1 MSKGGQTATQQT
13 TQQLNPF
20 VQDLLT
26 RGFGAAQ
33 QVSSIPYQSY
43 QGPRIAQFRPQE
55 QQAFGIAEQAV
66 ANRVGAPQLEQATQA
81 AQRAAGY
88 SPAQFQTD
96 VKGFMSPYQENVVD
110 ATMRRLAQSRAERDA
125 ATKASLAASRAF
137 GNERRGVY
145 EAQLAGEQDLNTAQT
160 LANLYQQGYGQAA
173 GLASNLPAQQ
183 LAGASQLAGFGTQ
196 ALSQDQ
202 ARQQMLA
209 GVGQAQRGMAQQNL
223 DLAYQDFLAQRG
235 YPVEQLKILQ
245 SGISG
250 VPATTSSTTTAT
262 QPGQGFLGTA
272 GDILGVAGAAKSLFQ
287 SPDQKMAQTFLSWI
301 TGGKG

>member
-20 VQDLLT
+20 VQDLMT
-26 RGFGAAQ
+26 RGFSAAQ
-33 QVSSIPYQSY
+33 NVASIPYQAY

-55 QQAFGIAEQAV
+55 QQAFQMAEQA
-66 ANRVGAPQLEQATQA
+66 ATSRIGQPQLAQALTA
-81 AQRAAGY
+81 AQQAAGY
-88 SPAQFQTD
+88 SPAQFQQN
-96 VKGFMSPYQENVVD
+96 VQGFMSPYQESVVD

-125 ATKASLAASRAF
+125 ETRSRLASARAF

-145 EAQLAGEQDLNTAQT
+145 EAQLAAEQDLNTQQT

-173 GLASNLPAQQ
+173 GLASQLPSQQ
-183 LAGASQLAGFGTQ
+183 LAASGQLANLGAQ
-196 ALSQDQ
+196 AISQEQ
-202 ARQQMLA
+202 ARQQMLMGA
-209 GVGQAQRGMAQQNL
+209 GQQQRQMAQQNL

-250 VPATTSSTTTAT
+250 VPATTSSTTTSTA
-262 QPGQGFLGTA
+262 PGQGFLGTA
-272 GDILGVAGAAKSLFQ
+272 GDVLGLAGAAKSLF
-287 SPDQKMAQTFLSWI
+287 SNDTSKLNLLKSI
-301 TGGKG
+301 LG

>member
-55 QQAFGIAEQAV
+55 QQAFGMAEQAV
-66 ANRVGAPQLEQATQA
+66 ANRIGAPQLETATQA

-145 EAQLAGEQDLNTAQT
+145 EAQLAGEEDLNTAQT

-173 GLASNLPAQQ
+173 GLASNLPGQQ
-183 LAGASQLAGFGTQ
+183 LAGAGALAGFGTQ
-196 ALSQDQ
+196 ALSQEQ

-235 YPVEQLKILQ
+235 YPLEQLKILQ

-250 VPATTSSTTTAT
+250 VPATTSSTTQTT
-262 QPGQGFLGTA
+262 TPGQGFLGTA
-272 GDILGVAGAAKSLFQ
+272 GNILGVAGAAKSLFEP
-287 SPDQKMAQTFLSWI
+287 STAGVLAKALGI
-301 TGGKG
+301 KI

>member
-20 VQDLLT
+20 VQDLMT
-26 RGFGAAQ
+26 RGFQAAQ
-33 QVSSIPYQSY
+33 QVSSIPYQAY
-43 QGPRIAQFRPQE
+43 QGPRVAGFRPQE
-55 QQAFGIAEQAV
+55 QQAFGMAEQAV

-81 AQRAAGY
+81 AQMAAGY
-88 SPAQFQTD
+88 SPAQFQQN
-96 VKGFMSPYQENVVD
+96 VQGFMSPYQENVVD

-125 ATKASLAASRAF
+125 ETRARLASSRAF

-145 EAQLAGEQDLNTAQT
+145 EAQLAAEQDLNTQQA

-173 GLASNLPAQQ
+173 GLASQLPSQQ
-183 LAGASQLAGFGTQ
+183 LAGASQLAGLGAQ
-196 ALSQDQ
+196 AISQEQ

-209 GVGQAQRGMAQQNL
+209 QAGQAQRGMAQQNL
-223 DLAYQDFLAQRG
+223 DIAYQDFLAQRG

-250 VPATTSSTTTAT
+250 IPATTSSTTTSTA
-262 QPGQGFLGTA
+262 PGQGFLGTA
-272 GDILGVAGAAKSLFQ
+272 GDILGVAGAAKSLFS
-287 SPDQKMAQTFLSWI
+287 SPQQQAA
-301 TGGKG
+301 TGILKLLGL

>member
-20 VQDLLT
+20 VQDLMT
-26 RGFGAAQ
+26 RGFSAAQ
-33 QVSSIPYQSY
+33 NVASIPYQAY

-55 QQAFGIAEQAV
+55 QQAFQMAERAATSGIGQ
-66 ANRVGAPQLEQATQA
+66 PQLAQALTA
-81 AQRAAGY
+81 AQQAAGY
-88 SPAQFQTD
+88 SPAQFQQN
-96 VKGFMSPYQENVVD
+96 VQGFMSPYQESVVD

-125 ATKASLAASRAF
+125 ATKAQIAQSRAF

-173 GLASNLPAQQ
+173 GLASQLPSQQ
-183 LAGASQLAGFGTQ
+183 LAASGQLAGISNQ
-196 ALSQDQ
+196 VIAQEQ
-202 ARQQMLA
+202 ARQQMLMGA
-209 GVGQAQRGMAQQNL
+209 GQAQRQMAQQNL

-245 SGISG
+245 SGIAG
-250 VPATTSSTTTAT
+250 VPATTSSTTTSTA
-262 QPGQGFLGTA
+262 PGQGFLGTA
-272 GDILGVAGAAKSLFQ
+272 GDILGLAGAAKNLF
-287 SPDQKMAQTFLSWI
+287 SSDA
-301 TGGKG
+301 GKLNLLKSILG

>member
-33 QVSSIPYQSY
+33 QVSSIPYQAY

-55 QQAFGIAEQAV
+55 QQAFGMAEQAV

-173 GLASNLPAQQ
+173 GLASNLPTQQ

-196 ALSQDQ
+196 ALSQEQ

-272 GDILGVAGAAKSLFQ
+272 GDILGVAGAAKSLFEP
-287 SPDQKMAQTFLSWI
+287 SNANLLKSIL
-301 TGGKG
+301 GL

>member
-1 MSKGGQTATQQT
+1 MSKGGQTATQST

-20 VQDLLT
+20 VQDLIS
-26 RGFGAAQ
+26 RGFQAAQ
-33 QVSSIPYQSY
+33 QVSSIPYQAY

-55 QQAFGIAEQAV
+55 QQAFQMAEQA
-66 ANRVGAPQLEQATQA
+66 ATGRVGAPELQQATEA

-88 SPAQFQTD
+88 SPAQFQQD
-96 VKGFMSPYQENVVD
+96 VQGFMSPYQQNVID
-110 ATMRRLAQSRAERDA
+110 ATMNRLARARAERDA
-125 ATKASLAASRAF
+125 ETRARLASSRAF

-173 GLASNLPAQQ
+173 GLASGLPSQQ
-183 LAGASQLAGFGTQ
+183 LAGAGALAGFGAQ
-196 ALSQDQ
+196 ALSQEQ

-209 GVGQAQRGMAQQNL
+209 SAGQAQRQMAQQNL

-250 VPATTSSTTTAT
+250 VPATTSSTTTSTA
-262 QPGQGFLGTA
+262 PGQGFLGTA
-272 GDILGVAGAAKSLFQ
+272 GDILSVAGAAKSLFA
-287 SPDQKMAQTFLSWI
+287 SPEQKAASGILKLLGI
-301 TGGKG
+301 